1 MLVDDKQSH
10 NVHFSSAAAV
20 QAALATIEEER
31 KLTFRQAFRMYWRA
45 ALWSAGLS
53 AALIMEG
60 YDVGI
65 VSLARLTLLV
75 SSYGHST
82 EIDSDQFLF
91 RAPRFPRAIRF
102 PNRDRRALHSCQ
114 LAVGDQQCSNY
125 RSARRSHLQRM
136 GSGQVWLQA
145 GLHWRYG
152 MDDRR
157 DLHSSLLDQLGHV
170 VRRRGGLRSGEY
182 MALSAAETST
192 DLLSVLGYL
201 PNLDDRICI
210 RDLPCIDERLPH
222 ILCQHV
228 LGNGCVLILGLILG
242 FC

>member
-1 MLVDDKQSH
+1 MYAVRAHVYIPALVGRSLVTHIALTNKHNRLNMLVDDKQSH

-82 EIDSDQFLF
+82 DFDSD
-91 RAPRFPRAIRF
+91 
-102 PNRDRRALHSCQ
+102 
-114 LAVGDQQCSNY
+114 
-125 RSARRSHLQRM
+125 
-136 GSGQVWLQA
+136 
-145 GLHWRYG
+145 
-152 MDDRR
+152 
-157 DLHSSLLDQLGHV
+157 
-170 VRRRGGLRSGEY
+170 
-182 MALSAAETST
+182 
-192 DLLSVLGYL
+192 
-201 PNLDDRICI
+201 
-210 RDLPCIDERLPH
+210 
-222 ILCQHV
+222 
-228 LGNGCVLILGLILG
+228 
-242 FC
+242 